1 MLKRLMTTTAIV
13 AIAASAHAA
22 GPANQNDNSGAM
34 NPPAIHFAAGA
45 NIDSSDMLATNL
57 IGQSVYSGVP
67 NQAMMPKT
75 GANAQAQNDTVKD
88 GNRPATD
95 TAQAQPKHDAIGNI
109 NNLVVAKDGSVDAVI
124 IGVGGFLG
132 MGEKNVAVPFDSLSW
147 SVDAN
152 GKPLAYLSTTKDE
165 LKNAPSFDVSMLQQ
179 NADGQNPSATGGRDR
194 AEQPDG
200 DEPARH
206 RRARPGRCR
215 EQSR

>member
-13 AIAASAHAA
+13 AIATSAYAA

-75 GANAQAQNDTVKD
+75 GANAQAQNDKVKD
-88 GNRPATD
+88 GNRPAAD
-95 TAQAQPKHDAIGNI
+95 TAAGAAKHDTIGNI

-132 MGEKNVAVPFDSLSW
+132 MGEKNVAVPFDSLRW

-165 LKNAPSFDVSMLQQ
+165 LKNAPELRRLDAPAECQRPESVG
-179 NADGQNPSATGGRDR
+179 NGRPDR

-200 DEPARH
+200 H
-206 RRARPGRCR
+206 
-215 EQSR
+215 